1 MCQTWFK
8 WGQSRPEVRDI
19 QYNEN
24 EKLSTGPTGKLS
36 ANHAP
41 PMEMNL
47 APGGLITQ
55 AIVKDRWEN
64 DSLNEDDSTWDASRT
79 KVFNVQIFNTS
90 YFQQVTGARPPET
103 PIDAKTSEKLG
114 LPFFVMDEEPTDV
127 SGDFNGVKSIA
138 QRDGISEP
146 VVKPSR
152 IIRIGQVLL
161 FRRPSTSSAS
171 GISTA
176 ESGSGY
182 STADS
187 TKSFFRSL
195 RGKKGGKGA
204 RVSQPTPANSTPTA
218 TGTPV
223 KSWGSSPRNSVIDES
238 FFNPK
243 GPLSKFRPLSVME
256 RDWKGKERVS
266 FT

>member
-8 WGQSRPEVRDI
+8 WGQPHPEVKDI
-19 QYNEN
+19 QYNEK
-24 EKLSTGPTGKLS
+24 EKPSTGPAGKLS
-36 ANHAP
+36 VNHSP
-41 PMEMNL
+41 PKEMNL

-64 DSLNEDDSTWDASRT
+64 DSLNEHDSTWDASRT
-79 KVFNVQIFNTS
+79 KVFNVQIFNTL
-90 YFQQVTGARPPET
+90 YFQQVTGERPPET

-114 LPFFVMDEEPTDV
+114 FPFFVMDEEPTDV

-138 QRDGISEP
+138 QKDGISEP

-152 IIRIGQVLL
+152 IIRIGKVLL
-161 FRRPSTSSAS
+161 FRRPSTSSVRS
-171 GISTA
+171 VSSA

-187 TKSFFRSL
+187 TKSFLRSL

-204 RVSQPTPANSTPTA
+204 KVSQPTSVNSTPTA
-218 TGTPV
+218 TGTPAG
-223 KSWGSSPRNSVIDES
+223 SWGTSPKNSVIDES
-238 FFNPK
+238 FFNSK
-243 GPLSKFRPLSVME
+243 GPLSKFRPLSVLE
-256 RDWKGKERVS
+256 RDWKGKERVTFS
-266 FT
+266 